1 MRSIRYGCI
10 WDLFCPCRFP
20 AFTPKNSRIKQK
32 AMDFTFPI
40 WIYDLRV
47 HRRGIIFKRIADR
60 HPDCFL
66 NAWRLWTKIEYLLI
80 NPARK
85 TSFPFSRCAW
95 LLVCFH
101 NIRMCLGIAPG
112 ENFVLPLRSLRLP
125 LPIFAI
131 FVFGFMVIFLP
142 GEVFSP
148 WKPPFQGE
156 QKIPWRQENS
166 NRVVLWN
173 W

>member
-1 MRSIRYGCI
+1 MAI

-66 NAWRLWTKIEYLLI
+66 NAWRLWTKIECLLI
-80 NPARK
+80 NPAKK

-101 NIRMCLGIAPG
+101 NIRMCLGNRPG
-112 ENFVLPLRSLRLP
+112 WKLRFPPTFVA
-125 LPIFAI
+125 FAFAYFRYI
-131 FVFGFMVIFLP
+131 CLWIHGRFFAGR
-142 GEVFSP
+142 G
-148 WKPPFQGE
+148 
-156 QKIPWRQENS
+156 
-166 NRVVLWN
+166 VLYLKTTI
-173 W
+173 